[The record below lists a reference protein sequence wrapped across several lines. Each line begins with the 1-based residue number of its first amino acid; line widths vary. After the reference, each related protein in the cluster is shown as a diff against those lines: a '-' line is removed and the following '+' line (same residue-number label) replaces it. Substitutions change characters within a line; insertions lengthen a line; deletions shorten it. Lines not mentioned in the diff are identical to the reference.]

1 MYPAMVPSGS
11 SGPARPMSTEEPS
24 SSRTSLRECRTRS
37 LSVSTLMPGVT
48 RAAQDGTSV
57 RPPVSTTHTRHTP
70 SGARVPAWQSVGM
83 SMPRARHASRIVEP
97 CGTVTDAPSM
107 VTSTAGA
114 SGTGGGVGR
123 TGERAGAWVK
133 MTVSTPV

>member
-1 MYPAMVPSGS
+1 
-11 SGPARPMSTEEPS
+11 MSTDDPS
-24 SSRTSLRECRTRS
+24 SSRTSFREWRTRS

-48 RAAQDGTSV
+48 LAAQDGTRV

-83 SMPRARHASRIVEP
+83 SMPWARQASRIVES
-97 CGTVTDAPSM
+97 CGTVTGAPSI
-107 VTSTAGA
+107 VRSTSGA
-114 SGTGGGVGR
+114 SGAGGGVGR

-133 MTVSTPV
+133 MTGSTPV